1 MQYSRWTVYNGAT
14 GFSVEEGHMLVR
26 LGEVLTAELL
36 VTHAE
41 HIRDF
46 LALEG
51 VHAAAE
57 LGETQLTE
65 RVLKELLEELAE
77 AH

>member
-1 MQYSRWTVYNGAT
+1 MKR
-14 GFSVEEGHMLVR
+14 HIR

-36 VTHAE
+36 ARHRQ

-51 VHAAAE
+51 IEAGDTALADIE
-57 LGETQLTE
+57 LSE
-65 RVLKELLEELAE
+65 RQIKELLEELAQE
-77 AH
+77 G